1 MHTRTPE
8 HLGHVRRRVAQGDYR
23 VNPERVAAAML
34 EKIGAFV
41 IGREIDQ
48 RAGHIRP
55 TAVNGRR
62 AA

>member
-1 MHTRTPE
+1 MNTTPE

-23 VNPERVAAAML
+23 INSERVAAAML
-34 EKIGAFV
+34 QKIGAFV
-41 IGREIDQ
+41 IGRELES

-55 TAVNGRR
+55 TAVNGRQ